1 MDVLWMG
8 MIIFAVIVVSF
19 IVSFGL
25 TKGVALATNSGK
37 KNKMP
42 SHWIVRQVYSGD
54 DTLGHPDLKKMSE
67 LQEMK
72 ELTEETENTK

>member
-8 MIIFAVIVVSF
+8 MIIFAVIVASF
-19 IVSFGL
+19 VISLGL

-54 DTLGHPDLKKMSE
+54 DTLGHPDLKKISE

-72 ELTEETENTK
+72 EQSEEKENTE